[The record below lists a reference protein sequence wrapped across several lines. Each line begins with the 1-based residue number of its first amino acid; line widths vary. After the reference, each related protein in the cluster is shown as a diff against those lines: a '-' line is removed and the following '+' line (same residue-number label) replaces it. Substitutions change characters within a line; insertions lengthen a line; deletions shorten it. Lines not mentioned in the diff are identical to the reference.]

1 MANYSIM
8 DQRNNMTPQ
17 FPIRQFNGLLLGFF
31 LSLVFWAGWIGYRE
45 EIPSMMI
52 VLQVIIGI
60 SYVSFMMLAS
70 RQRMLT
76 LLFFALGYFVL
87 FTYTIQQFSISYWEG
102 IFPPGDGDGVFYDHI
117 AQKYMYSD
125 IRTLFSEYLR
135 HREIGDWGFI
145 LTVYGSYHFFSDPS
159 LGRFFLA
166 YMLNPI
172 CIILASYYLYRSLRL
187 VTTNYRLAKWVTS
200 SFAFFPYFFL
210 VSAVGRKENVFV
222 FLISACLFFCV
233 RHMKQRRTKDLYVAI
248 ITATLMLLFRPPVAA
263 IFLITIILSLYIT
276 PQRVRP
282 LFFWGGMGL
291 VIFPFI
297 AGHLIEGIFGI
308 SIDHV
313 LAVTEARNRGIGQSN
328 ETISWFV
335 QLLSGL
341 LGPFPNFT
349 RSGIYGIFNS
359 IGLLFKCFIPF
370 YIYRVIPVIMRQ
382 QVYYM
387 IPVLLCLFMGIAM
400 LVISGVALDIRYH
413 ITFFPPLLL
422 LLAYSLA
429 QKNSIPKTFGLYLSL
444 IIVIIVQYN
453 LR

>member
-60 SYVSFMMLAS
+60 SYVSFIMLAS

-102 IFPPGDGDGVFYDHI
+102 IFPPGD
-117 AQKYMYSD
+117 
-125 IRTLFSEYLR
+125 
-135 HREIGDWGFI
+135 WGFI
-145 LTVYGSYHFFSDPS
+145 LTVYGIYHFFSDLS

-166 YMLNPI
+166 YIFNPI

-222 FLISACLFFCV
+222 FLISACLFFCI
-233 RHMKQRRTKDLYVAI
+233 RHIKQRRAKDLYVAI
-248 ITATLMLLFRPPVAA
+248 ITATLMLFFRPPVAA

-297 AGHLIEGIFGI
+297 AGYLIEGIFGI

-313 LAVTEARNRGIGQSN
+313 LAVTEARNRGIEQSN

-382 QVYYM
+382 QVY
-387 IPVLLCLFMGIAM
+387 
-400 LVISGVALDIRYH
+400 
-413 ITFFPPLLL
+413 
-422 LLAYSLA
+422 
-429 QKNSIPKTFGLYLSL
+429 
-444 IIVIIVQYN
+444 
-453 LR
+453 